1 MKTLIIL
8 AHPGIQ
14 NSVINK
20 RLLQEALKEPQR
32 FSVHDLTQVSGAAI
46 STPRASKSSSEPTTP
61 SFCSFRFITSPAL
74 RF

>member
-32 FSVHDLTQVSGAAI
+32 FSVHDLTQVYGGKSIDAAREQELI
-46 STPRASKSSSEPTTP
+46 RAHDAL
-61 SFCSFRFITSPAL
+61 SFHFTTSPAL

>member
-14 NSVINK
+14 NSIINK

-32 FSVHDLTQVSGAAI
+32 FSVHDLTQVYGGGDIDATREQELIKAHD
-46 STPRASKSSSEPTTP
+46 
-61 SFCSFRFITSPAL
+61 AL
-74 RF
+74 VL